1 MMDGPPAGAAVPI
14 CSPFGQTLYPQFN
27 LSGPQITPCN
37 RTKEAGAGEGCG
49 DGRRAQWLPEEP
61 GLGRGATGLGC

>member
-27 LSGPQITPCN
+27 LSGPQITLCN
-37 RTKEAGAGEGCG
+37 RTKEAGRGRV
-49 DGRRAQWLPEEP
+49 GRREAGTEEP